1 MSTDSQNP
9 RYSYLTLNRS
19 IVGTDSFELDVAGS
33 TVYRLDTNT
42 STVNIKFNNSGNDQ
56 IPLIS
61 KRRID
66 VGSNGFTK
74 IIVSWT
80 GIAVAETLQLL
91 IADSEASSTDIGVEL
106 SDYSTSLTGA
116 ITIGGTVDVDIVGQ
130 TGADPI
136 NVNISSQTGADP
148 INNNLNQ
155 IGGSTANATSMG
167 NTFDINNPDN
177 TAVKGW
183 TYLNTGSSTLITAT
197 ADTYITAISISAYGL
212 TQADQAVFLQHQ
224 NAASGII
231 TSLLVFVYNSAT
243 SGANRQTFGLTQSFP
258 IPYKI
263 VSTDKIVLVGGV
275 SNWSG
280 ASVQAVST

>member
-19 IVGTDSFELDVAGS
+19 IVGTGSFSLDVAGS

-42 STVNIKFNNSGNDQ
+42 STVQIQFNNSGNDQ

-74 IIVSWT
+74 IIVSHT
-80 GIAVAETLQLL
+80 AIAVAETLTLL

-130 TGADPI
+130 TGADPL
-136 NVNISSQTGADP
+136 NNNIS
-148 INNNLNQ
+148 Q
-155 IGGSTANATSMG
+155 IAGSTANATSMG
-167 NTFDINNPDN
+167 NTFDITDPDN
-177 TAVKGW
+177 TAVRGW
-183 TYLNTGSSTLITAT
+183 TYLSTGSSTIFTAT
-197 ADTYITAISISAYGL
+197 ADTYITACSLAVFGL
-212 TQADQAVFLQHQ
+212 TVTDNTIMLQHQ
-224 NAASGII
+224 TAASGII
-231 TSLLVFVYNSAT
+231 TALLVWVFNA
-243 SGANRQTFGLTQSFP
+243 ANAGENRGTFGLTHSFP
-258 IPYKI
+258 IPYKLI
-263 VSTDKIVLVGGV
+263 SGEKIIVLGGLNSWASGQIVGV
-275 SNWSG
+275 S
-280 ASVQAVST
+280 V